1 MRTRI
6 IRAAAFVQL
15 FGLALATVVLADA
28 APKTAPAVSIA
39 DFAFKPAARTVHVGD
54 TVAFANNDGETHTAT
69 AMDGTFD
76 SGRLDPKATFSYT
89 FAKPGT
95 YLYQCRIHT
104 SMKGTIVVKPAES
117 RS

>member
-1 MRTRI
+1 MRALI
-6 IRAAAFVQL
+6 VRAASFVPL
-15 FGLALATVVLADA
+15 LGLVLTTAGLPDA
-28 APKTAPAVSIA
+28 PPKTAPAVSIA
-39 DFAFKPAARTVHVGD
+39 DFAFKPATLTVHVGD
-54 TVAFANNDGETHTAT
+54 TVAFANKDEETHTAT

-95 YLYQCRIHT
+95 YVYQCRIHT

-117 RS
+117 PK